1 MGITW
6 ASPTKRGGR
15 LDDCRS
21 ASPTASVAKC
31 AVSEATKERVHANDV
46 HAHIRPW
53 ARENPVTRGVAK
65 LNLLWIAPPR
75 DSCSRVAS
83 GVAKLRARRAAG
95 RQSGTNNT
103 PRNEARNRIPFG
115 ALIPRN
121 V

>member
-53 ARENPVTRGVAK
+53 AKTQSQGGSRSLTRG
-65 LNLLWIAPPR
+65 W
-75 DSCSRVAS
+75 
-83 GVAKLRARRAAG
+83 
-95 RQSGTNNT
+95 
-103 PRNEARNRIPFG
+103 FG
-115 ALIPRN
+115 DFQMN
-121 V
+121 VKR